1 MSNIK
6 ILSQT
11 RKAWEIVFFC
21 INPLTKGDAICI
33 INYVVCRY
41 YKNTI
46 YSVYRKVN
54 DMKICGLQKLT
65 LLDFPTKT
73 ACTVFTGGCNLRC
86 PFCHNASLVTGVAE
100 AMDVEEFYSFLKKRK
115 GLLQGVCVS
124 GGEPLLQKE
133 LPSFIKRIKD
143 MDFAVKLDTNGTMPQ
158 KLSELITAGLTDY
171 VAMDLKNSPE
181 KYGETVGVKGFD
193 FKTVAESMDIL
204 RGSGISYEYRT
215 TVVKPLHTLQSLE
228 ELASLIKPDEV
239 WYLQQYTDSGELIN
253 PTGLTPYTDDE
264 MRNIVDFLR
273 KNTPSVRLRGL

>member
-1 MSNIK
+1 
-6 ILSQT
+6 
-11 RKAWEIVFFC
+11 
-21 INPLTKGDAICI
+21 
-33 INYVVCRY
+33 
-41 YKNTI
+41 
-46 YSVYRKVN
+46 
-54 DMKICGLQKLT
+54 MKICGLQKLT

-86 PFCHNASLVTGVAE
+86 PFCHNASLVTGVAD
-100 AMDVEEFYSFLKKRK
+100 AMDAEEFFSFLKKRK

-143 MDFAVKLDTNGTMPQ
+143 MGFAVKLDTNGTMPQ
-158 KLSELITAGLTDY
+158 KLSELITAGLIDY

-215 TVVKPLHTLQSLE
+215 TVVNPLHDLQSLE
-228 ELASLIKPDEV
+228 SLASLIKPDEP

-253 PTGLTPYTDDE
+253 PTGLSPYTDEE